1 MILIIL
7 QNHSPLKN
15 YAIVDIETTGGKTNR
30 DRITEIG
37 IVIFDGEK
45 VIDKY
50 ETLIN
55 PERSIP
61 SQITQ
66 ITGITDDMVSDAPKF
81 YEVAKKIVE
90 MTKGLIFVA
99 HNVRFDYGFLKE
111 EFKSLGFTFTR
122 RQLCTVR
129 LSREKLPGLKSYSLG
144 NIIKH
149 FNIKVNSRHRA
160 LDDALATAELMKI
173 IFNKTDPTKTIQ
185 MMINRGI
192 KESKLPRGVTM
203 DYLQNLPE
211 SVGVYYFRNDYDV
224 IVYIGKAINIKKRV
238 MQHFSKVSKKAEKLA
253 RMVSQIDY
261 VETGSEL
268 VALLHESSEI
278 KANKPE
284 INKAQKNS
292 NYPYFVHQY
301 YDKHGYACCGILKDT
316 VKNAKG
322 KDIIGY
328 YKSIPSAK
336 SHLNSA
342 VHNFQ
347 LCQTK
352 VGLNTNEGSCFY
364 MGIGKCNGACT
375 GHEEANEYNVRAQ
388 DSLHYLKK
396 IFDKNLVI
404 IEEGRSEDESAV
416 ILIENGHYLG
426 YGYIDKID
434 SKLGIEEIKEAI
446 DLKKHNPETNGIVRN
461 YLNGEKRKTI
471 SF

>member
-1 MILIIL
+1 M
-7 QNHSPLKN
+7 KN
-15 YAIVDIETTGGKTNR
+15 YAIVDLETTGGMSKR
-30 DRITEIG
+30 DRITEVG

-61 SQITQ
+61 HEITR
-66 ITGITDDMVSDAPKF
+66 ITGISNEMVADAPKF

-90 MTKGLIFVA
+90 MTEGHIFVA
-99 HNVRFDYGFLKE
+99 HNVRFDYGFLRE

-144 NIIKH
+144 NIIRH
-149 FNIKVNSRHRA
+149 FNIKVNARHRA

-173 IFNKTDPTKTIQ
+173 IFQQTDPTETIKS
-185 MMINRGI
+185 MINKGI
-192 KESKLPRGVTM
+192 KESKLPKGVTM

-211 SVGVYYFRNDYDV
+211 TAGVYYLSNDYDV
-224 IVYIGKAINIKKRV
+224 IVYIGKAINIQKRV
-238 MQHFSKVSKKAEKLA
+238 MQHFSKVTQKAEKLA

-268 VALLHESSEI
+268 VALLHESAEI
-278 KANKPE
+278 KAHKPE
-284 INKAQKNS
+284 VNKAQKNS
-292 NYPYFVHQY
+292 SYPYFVHQFFDEY
-301 YDKHGYACCGILKDT
+301 GYACCGILKDT

-342 VHNFQ
+342 LHNFD

-364 MGIGKCNGACT
+364 VTIGKCHGACT
-375 GHEEANEYNVRAQ
+375 GHEEAEEYNLRAEE
-388 DSLHYLKK
+388 SLQYLKK
-396 IFDKNLVI
+396 VFDENLVI
-404 IEEGRSEDESAV
+404 IEEGRTEDESAV
-416 ILIENGHYLG
+416 ILVENGHYLG
-426 YGYIDKID
+426 YGYIDKRD
-434 SKLGIEEIKEAI
+434 AKLGIEEIKEAI
-446 DLKKHNPETNGIVRN
+446 DYKRPNPETNGIVRN
-461 YLNGEKRKTI
+461 YLNGEKRKI
-471 SF
+471 IRF

>member
-1 MILIIL
+1 M
-7 QNHSPLKN
+7 KN
-15 YAIVDIETTGGKTNR
+15 YAIVDIETTGGMTNR

-37 IVIFDGEK
+37 IVIFDGVK

-61 SQITQ
+61 QQITQ

-90 MTKGLIFVA
+90 MTEGHIFVA

-144 NIIKH
+144 NIIRH
-149 FNIKVNSRHRA
+149 FDIKVNARHRA

-173 IFNKTDPTKTIQ
+173 IFTKTDPTETIQ
-185 MMINRGI
+185 MMINKGV
-192 KESKLPRGVTM
+192 KESKLPKGVTM
-203 DYLQNLPE
+203 DYLQSIPE
-211 SVGVYYFRNDYDV
+211 TAGVYYFRNDYDV
-224 IVYIGKAINIKKRV
+224 IVYIGKAINIQKRV

-253 RMVSQIDY
+253 RMVTQIDY

-268 VALLHESSEI
+268 VALLHESAEI

-284 INKAQKNS
+284 VNKAQKNS

-301 YDKHGYACCGILKDT
+301 YDEFGYACCGILKDT

-342 VHNFQ
+342 LHNFE

-352 VGLNTNEGSCFY
+352 AGLNTNEGSCFY
-364 MGIGKCNGACT
+364 VSIGKCHGACT
-375 GHEEANEYNVRAQ
+375 GHEEAKEYNTRAEE
-388 DSLHYLKK
+388 SLHYLKK
-396 IFDKNLVI
+396 IFDENLII

-426 YGYIDKID
+426 YGYIDKRD
-434 SKLGIEEIKEAI
+434 SKLDIEEIKEAI
-446 DLKKHNPETNGIVRN
+446 DYKKHNPETNGIVRN

-471 SF
+471 RF

>member
-1 MILIIL
+1 MDFI
-7 QNHSPLKN
+7 S
-15 YAIVDIETTGGKTNR
+15 
-30 DRITEIG
+30 
-37 IVIFDGEK
+37 
-45 VIDKY
+45 
-50 ETLIN
+50 
-55 PERSIP
+55 
-61 SQITQ
+61 
-66 ITGITDDMVSDAPKF
+66 
-81 YEVAKKIVE
+81 
-90 MTKGLIFVA
+90 IFV
-99 HNVRFDYGFLKE
+99 FEG
-111 EFKSLGFTFTR
+111 T
-122 RQLCTVR
+122 
-129 LSREKLPGLKSYSLG
+129 
-144 NIIKH
+144 
-149 FNIKVNSRHRA
+149 
-160 LDDALATAELMKI
+160 
-173 IFNKTDPTKTIQ
+173 
-185 MMINRGI
+185 
-192 KESKLPRGVTM
+192 
-203 DYLQNLPE
+203 
-211 SVGVYYFRNDYDV
+211 
-224 IVYIGKAINIKKRV
+224 NIKKRV

-364 MGIGKCNGACT
+364 MSIRKCNGACT
-375 GHEEANEYNVRAQ
+375 GLEEANEYNVRAQ
-388 DSLHYLKK
+388 ESLHYLKK
-396 IFDKNLVI
+396 IFDENLVI

-446 DLKKHNPETNGIVRN
+446 DIKKHNPETNGIVRN